1 MTQFSAN
8 LGFLWTELSLPNA
21 IRAAHLAGFE
31 AVECHWPYD
40 TNSEFVNDVLHE
52 TGLRMLGLNTTRGN
66 HLKGDNGLSALPDQK
81 PQARAAIDQ
90 AVAYAVA
97 VKCSKIHVMAGIAS
111 GNEAHET
118 FIENLSYACDEAE
131 KHDLE
136 VLIEPLNEYDAPGYF
151 LQSTDQA
158 LKIIQEIDQS
168 NLKLMFDCYHVQLL
182 EGDLTQKL
190 KRLMPHIGHVQFA
203 GVPSRGRPDIGEVDY
218 GHIFRHL
225 SSLGYTAPLGA
236 EYKVAGSTEET
247 LGWMKTLRT

>member
-40 TNSEFVNDVLHE
+40 TNPEFVNDVLHE

-66 HLKGDNGLSALPDQK
+66 HLEGDNGLSALIDQK

-97 VKCSKIHVMAGIAS
+97 TKCPKIHVMAGFAS
-111 GNEAHET
+111 GDEAHET
-118 FIENLSYACDEAE
+118 FIGNLRYACNEAE
-131 KHDLE
+131 KHDLTI
-136 VLIEPLNEYDAPGYF
+136 LIEPLNEYDAPGYF

-168 NLKLMFDCYHVQLL
+168 RSFKLSNTYCSANFADKDQMCSDKQELTRQREMHSRCGTLDRNYCFSTMHMAYHAF
-182 EGDLTQKL
+182 K
-190 KRLMPHIGHVQFA
+190 
-203 GVPSRGRPDIGEVDY
+203 
-218 GHIFRHL
+218 
-225 SSLGYTAPLGA
+225 
-236 EYKVAGSTEET
+236 STN
-247 LGWMKTLRT
+247 

>member
-31 AVECHWPYD
+31 AIECHWPYD
-40 TNSEFVNDVLHE
+40 TNPEFVNDVLHE

-66 HLKGDNGLSALPDQK
+66 HLKGDNGLSALIDQK

-97 VKCSKIHVMAGIAS
+97 TKCPKIHVMAGFAS
-111 GNEAHET
+111 GDEAHET
-118 FIENLSYACDEAE
+118 FIENLRYACNEAE
-131 KHDLE
+131 KQDLTI
-136 VLIEPLNEYDAPGYF
+136 LIEPLNEYDAPGYF
-151 LQSTDQA
+151 LQTTDQA
-158 LKIIQEIDQS
+158 LKIIHQIERS
-168 NLKLMFDCYHVQLL
+168 NLKLMFDCYHVQLM
-182 EGDLTQKL
+182 EGNLTQKL
-190 KRLMPHIGHVQFA
+190 TRLLPHIGHIQFA
-203 GVPSRGRPDIGEVDY
+203 GVPNRGRPDLGEVNY

-225 SSLGYTAPLGA
+225 SSLSYTAPLGA

-247 LGWMKTLRT
+247 LGWMNTLRT

>member
-8 LGFLWTELSLPNA
+8 LGFLWTELPLPNA

-40 TNSEFVNDVLHE
+40 TNPEFVNDVLHE

-66 HLKGDNGLSALPDQK
+66 HLKGDNGLSALIDQK

-97 VKCSKIHVMAGIAS
+97 VKCPKIHVMAGFAS
-111 GNEAHET
+111 GDEAHET
-118 FIENLSYACDEAE
+118 FIGNLRYACNEAE
-131 KHDLE
+131 KHDLTI
-136 VLIEPLNEYDAPGYF
+136 LIEPLNEYDAPGYF
-151 LQSTDQA
+151 LQTTDQA
-158 LKIIQEIDQS
+158 LKIILEIEQS
-168 NLKLMFDCYHVQLL
+168 NLKLMFDCYHVQLM

-190 KRLMPHIGHVQFA
+190 TRLMPHIGHIQFA
-203 GVPSRGRPDIGEVDY
+203 GVPNRGRPDLSAVNY

-247 LGWMKTLRT
+247 LGWMNTMRT

>member
-66 HLKGDNGLSALPDQK
+66 HLKGDNGLSALIDQK

-97 VKCSKIHVMAGIAS
+97 VKCPKIHVMAGFAS
-111 GNEAHET
+111 GDEAHET
-118 FIENLSYACDEAE
+118 FIGNLRYACNEAE
-131 KHDLE
+131 KHDLTI
-136 VLIEPLNEYDAPGYF
+136 LIEPLNEYDAPGYF
-151 LQSTDQA
+151 LQTTDQA
-158 LKIIQEIDQS
+158 LKIILEIEQS
-168 NLKLMFDCYHVQLL
+168 NLKLMFDCYHVQLM
-182 EGDLTQKL
+182 EGDLTQNL
-190 KRLMPHIGHVQFA
+190 PRLLPHIGHIPFA
-203 GVPSRGRPDIGEVDY
+203 GVPHHGSPDLGDVNY

-247 LGWMKTLRT
+247 LGWMNTMRT